1 MNEAASGIANLIAKI
16 KADGVEAGESER
28 RVRVDAATREAEQV
42 LAKARAEAER
52 ITAAA
57 QADAERRRRQL
68 DAELRM
74 AARDFVFRLQERLSS
89 QVLGPATSELAAQA
103 LSDDNAV
110 AGLIVELLGDR
121 VSGSSLTVDS
131 ARRQAL
137 EAAILR
143 RIGAKA
149 IGAGLEI
156 TDEAGLGGFRL
167 VRQGEHFSWDVS
179 QDAVARELGRLVE
192 PGLRSALSPK
202 DPQG

>member
-16 KADGVEAGESER
+16 KADGVDAGENER
-28 RVRVDAATREAEQV
+28 RARISAAQAEAEQL

-57 QADAERRRRQL
+57 QAEAERRRRQL

-74 AARDFVFRLQERLSS
+74 AARDFVFRLQERLSA
-89 QVLGPATSELAAQA
+89 QVLGPATAAQVQHA
-103 LSDDNAV
+103 LSDNEAV
-110 AGLIVELLGDR
+110 AGLIVELLRDR
-121 VSGSSLTVDS
+121 ASGSSLTVDS

-143 RIGAKA
+143 RIGDKA
-149 IGAGLEI
+149 GTAGLEI

-167 VRQGEHFSWDVS
+167 IRQGEHFTWDVS

-192 PGLRSALSPK
+192 PGLRSALSLQ